1 MQNALIAT
9 TAMKSRLS
17 NRIDARSGRAA
28 VVGSVLIATALFS
41 SCGGKSQPPPPAL
54 TMGPS
59 SLPNL
64 NVGVPTGPANLVI
77 NANGGVEPYNW
88 SVSAGSLP
96 HGLSLS
102 PFPPGGPANGGFVAL
117 TGTPD
122 TAAQDVSFTVQV
134 TDSARQSASQPY
146 TVAVLL
152 NGDLVTL
159 TSSGDFGAQL
169 VGTPSTPLTVTM
181 TNVSISP
188 VTISGV
194 ITSGTNGS
202 EFVQTTTCGSGLAPG
217 ANCTVSEVFTPAQI
231 GPRAAS
237 VTFTDDTPGSPQSV
251 ALGGIGVV
259 SGPNA
264 TWLATTVPFGS
275 VAVGDTSQPQS
286 VSLTNY
292 GTSTLNITSI
302 IASADFSETDTCS
315 APLAPEASCT
325 VSVTFSPTATGSVN
339 GTLSVTDNGP
349 GSPQST
355 ALTGS
360 GVAGSCKSKGEVCT
374 TAIRC
379 CSGLRCVVRGTTGLC
394 EL

>member
-1 MQNALIAT
+1 
-9 TAMKSRLS
+9 MKRKLSPGIGGRVSRL
-17 NRIDARSGRAA
+17 A
-28 VVGSVLIATALFS
+28 ATASTLILVAALS
-41 SCGGKSQPPPPAL
+41 NCGGKSQPPPPAL

-77 NANGGVEPYNW
+77 NANGGVAPYNW
-88 SVSAGSLP
+88 SVAAGSLP
-96 HGLSLS
+96 HGISLL
-102 PFPPGGPANGGFVAL
+102 PFPPGSPANGGFVAL
-117 TGTPD
+117 SGTPD
-122 TAAQDVSFTVQV
+122 TAAQVNFTVQV
-134 TDSARQSASQPY
+134 TDSARQSASQAY

-159 TSSGDFGAQL
+159 SSSGGFGAQL
-169 VGTPSTPLTVTM
+169 VGTPSTPQTVTM
-181 TNVSISP
+181 TNISISP
-188 VTISGV
+188 VTISSV
-194 ITSGTNGS
+194 TTSGITGS

-217 ANCTVSEVFTPAQI
+217 ANCTVTEVFTPAQI

-237 VTFTDDTPGSPQSV
+237 LTFTDDTPGSPQSFP
-251 ALGGIGVV
+251 LDGIGVV

-264 TWLATTVPFGS
+264 TWSATTVPFGS
-275 VAVGDTSQPQS
+275 VAVGDTSLPQS

-315 APLAPEASCT
+315 APLAPEASCS
-325 VSVTFSPTATGSVN
+325 VSVTFSPTATGSVS
-339 GTLSVTDNGP
+339 GTLSVTDNGA

-379 CSGLRCVVRGTTGLC
+379 CSGLQCVVTGTTGVC
-394 EL
+394 Q

>member
-1 MQNALIAT
+1 MKRKFSPCIVDRVRRLAATASNLILVAL
-9 TAMKSRLS
+9 LS
-17 NRIDARSGRAA
+17 N
-28 VVGSVLIATALFS
+28 
-41 SCGGKSQPPPPAL
+41 CGGKSQPPPPAL

-64 NVGVPTGPANLVI
+64 SVGVPSGPDNLVI
-77 NANGGVEPYNW
+77 NANGGVAPYDW

-96 HGLSLS
+96 HGISLS

-117 TGTPD
+117 SGTPD

-134 TDSARQSASQPY
+134 TDSARQSANQPY

-159 TSSGDFGAQL
+159 SPSGLGFGAQL
-169 VGTPSTPLTVTM
+169 VGTPSTQQTVTM
-181 TNVSISP
+181 TNISISP

-194 ITSGTNGS
+194 TTGGSNGS
-202 EFVQTTTCGSGLAPG
+202 EFAQTTTCGSGLAPG
-217 ANCTVSEVFTPAQI
+217 ANCTVTEVFTPAQI
-231 GPRAAS
+231 GPRGAS
-237 VTFTDDTPGSPQSV
+237 ITFADDTPGSPQSV
-251 ALGGIGVV
+251 ALGGVGVV

-264 TWLATTVPFGS
+264 TWSATTLPFGS
-275 VAVGDTSQPQS
+275 VAVGETSLPQS

-302 IASADFSETDTCS
+302 IASADFSETDTCGT
-315 APLAPEASCT
+315 PLAPEASCS
-325 VSVTFSPTATGSVN
+325 VSVTFSPTATGTVS
-339 GTLSVTDNGP
+339 GTLSVTDNGA

-360 GVAGSCKSKGEVCT
+360 GVAGSCKSKGEGCSV
-374 TAIRC
+374 AIRC
-379 CSGLRCVVRGTTGLC
+379 CSGLQCVVTGTTGVC
-394 EL
+394 R

>member
-1 MQNALIAT
+1 MKHKLSPSIVGKVSPLAAT
-9 TAMKSRLS
+9 ASILMLVAALS
-17 NRIDARSGRAA
+17 N
-28 VVGSVLIATALFS
+28 
-41 SCGGKSQPPPPAL
+41 CGGKSQPPPPAL

-64 NVGVPTGPANLVI
+64 SVGVPTGPENLVI
-77 NANGGVEPYNW
+77 DANGGVAPYNW

-96 HGLSLS
+96 HGISLS
-102 PFPPGGPANGGFVAL
+102 PFPPGSPANGGFVAL
-117 TGTPD
+117 SGTAD
-122 TAAQDVSFTVQV
+122 TAAQDVNFTIQV

-159 TSSGDFGAQL
+159 SSSGAFGAQL
-169 VGTPSTPLTVTM
+169 VGTPSPPQTVTM
-181 TNVSISP
+181 TNISISP
-188 VTISGV
+188 VTISSV
-194 ITSGTNGS
+194 TTSGSNGS
-202 EFVQTTTCGSGLAPG
+202 EFVQTTSCGSGLAPG

-237 VTFTDDTPGSPQSV
+237 VTFTDDTPGSPQSL

-264 TWLATTVPFGS
+264 TWSATTVPFGS

-339 GTLSVTDNGP
+339 GTLSVTDNGA
-349 GSPQST
+349 GSPHST

>member
-1 MQNALIAT
+1 MKHKLSPSIVGKVSPLAAT
-9 TAMKSRLS
+9 ASILMLVAALS
-17 NRIDARSGRAA
+17 N
-28 VVGSVLIATALFS
+28 
-41 SCGGKSQPPPPAL
+41 CGGKSQPPPPAL

-64 NVGVPTGPANLVI
+64 SVGVPTGPENLVI
-77 NANGGVEPYNW
+77 DANGGVAPYNW

-96 HGLSLS
+96 HGISLS
-102 PFPPGGPANGGFVAL
+102 PFPPGSPANGGFVAL
-117 TGTPD
+117 SGTAD
-122 TAAQDVSFTVQV
+122 TAAQDVNFTIQV

-159 TSSGDFGAQL
+159 SSSGAFGAQL
-169 VGTPSTPLTVTM
+169 VGTPSPPQTVTM
-181 TNVSISP
+181 TNISISP
-188 VTISGV
+188 VTISSV
-194 ITSGTNGS
+194 TTSGSNGS
-202 EFVQTTTCGSGLAPG
+202 EFVQTTSCGSGLAPG

-237 VTFTDDTPGSPQSV
+237 VTFTDDTPGSPQSL

-264 TWLATTVPFGS
+264 TWSATTVPFGS

-339 GTLSVTDNGP
+339 GTLSVTDNGA
-349 GSPQST
+349 GSPHST

-379 CSGLRCVVRGTTGLC
+379 CSGLQCVVRGTTGLC
-394 EL
+394 E

>member
-1 MQNALIAT
+1 
-9 TAMKSRLS
+9 MKRKLCPSIVGTVSRL
-17 NRIDARSGRAA
+17 A
-28 VVGSVLIATALFS
+28 ATASILILVAVLS
-41 SCGGKSQPPPPAL
+41 NCGGKSQPPPPAL

-64 NVGVPTGPANLVI
+64 SVGVPTGPADLVI
-77 NANGGVEPYNW
+77 NANGGVAPYNW

-96 HGLSLS
+96 HGISLS
-102 PFPPGGPANGGFVAL
+102 PFPPGSPANGSFVAL
-117 TGTPD
+117 SGTPD
-122 TAAQDVSFTVQV
+122 TAAQGVNFTVQV
-134 TDSARQSASQPY
+134 TDSARQSASQAY

-159 TSSGDFGAQL
+159 SPSPLGFGAQL
-169 VGTPSTPLTVTM
+169 VGTPSTQQTVTM
-181 TNVSISP
+181 TNISISP

-194 ITSGTNGS
+194 TTSGSNGS

-217 ANCTVSEVFTPAQI
+217 ANCTVTEVFTPAQI

-237 VTFTDDTPGSPQSV
+237 ITFTDDTPGNPQSV
-251 ALGGIGVV
+251 ALDGIGVV

-264 TWLATTVPFGS
+264 TWSATTVPFGS
-275 VAVGDTSQPQS
+275 VAVGDTSLPQS

-315 APLAPEASCT
+315 APLAPEASC
-325 VSVTFSPTATGSVN
+325 SVRVRFSPTATGSVS
-339 GTLSVTDNGP
+339 GTLSVTDNCA

-360 GVAGSCKSKGEVCT
+360 GVAGQCSSRGQGCFPGTRK
-374 TAIRC
+374 C
-379 CSGLRCVVRGTTGLC
+379 CSGLSCRPLGLGKYIC
-394 EL
+394 E